1 MIGVATPTPNPE
13 ARVDA
18 DMDTLAT
25 ALYARTDDVLKAS
38 PQLVPWRPEAGIE
51 PQLSDAELVT
61 LAVMQALLGYTS
73 EPVDNASGGLLILS
87 G

>member
-1 MIGVATPTPNPE
+1 
-13 ARVDA
+13 
-18 DMDTLAT
+18 
-25 ALYARTDDVLKAS
+25 
-38 PQLVPWRPEAGIE
+38 VPWRPEAGIE